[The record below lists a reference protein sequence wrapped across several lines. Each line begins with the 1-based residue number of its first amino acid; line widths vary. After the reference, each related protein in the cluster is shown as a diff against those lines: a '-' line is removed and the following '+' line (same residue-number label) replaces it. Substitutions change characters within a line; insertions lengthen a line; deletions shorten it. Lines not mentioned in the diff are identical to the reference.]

1 MEKLTEEILQFT
13 VVTMEYWKSQSSEQ
27 TWGGPHLDCSIF
39 WGGQYQTETQW
50 TTEWDAQNVASFTP
64 PTCHTKVKDVRAK
77 RETTYL
83 YVGWNITLVTGALCP
98 VNSYLQREAERSE
111 LNQLLNKNL
120 SLDGNLSGG
129 LGIQSVDS
137 LVLRVAP
144 KINRTQVPS
153 QTQRLH
159 TTLPAHTSLH
169 HLLLHL
175 RQLHF

>member
-1 MEKLTEEILQFT
+1 MRP
-13 VVTMEYWKSQSSEQ
+13 
-27 TWGGPHLDCSIF
+27 GPHLDCGVF
-39 WGGQYQTETQW
+39 WGRQYQTEMKYNRPQSEEHRMQSHSHPNLSYKGEGW
-50 TTEWDAQNVASFTP
+50 GCES
-64 PTCHTKVKDVRAK
+64 KE

-98 VNSYLQREAERSE
+98 VNSYLQGETERSE
-111 LNQLLNKNL
+111 LNHLLNNNL

-129 LGIQSVDS
+129 LGIQSVDN

-153 QTQRLH
+153 QTQRFH

>member
-1 MEKLTEEILQFT
+1 M
-13 VVTMEYWKSQSSEQ
+13 QSHSHPNLSYKGEG
-27 TWGGPHLDCSIF
+27 WGCESK
-39 WGGQYQTETQW
+39 E
-50 TTEWDAQNVASFTP
+50 
-64 PTCHTKVKDVRAK
+64 

-98 VNSYLQREAERSE
+98 VNSYLQGETERSE
-111 LNQLLNKNL
+111 LNYLLNNNL

-153 QTQRLH
+153 DTKTPHYSSSTYLPPPPPFASPTTSFLSPSPTEDTVHFLSPLSLSLTYANTPVHMH
-159 TTLPAHTSLH
+159 THTHNHS
-169 HLLLHL
+169 
-175 RQLHF
+175 QFQVPFFATE

>member
-1 MEKLTEEILQFT
+1 MKYNRPQSEEHR
-13 VVTMEYWKSQSSEQ
+13 MQSHSHPNLSYKGEG
-27 TWGGPHLDCSIF
+27 WGCESK
-39 WGGQYQTETQW
+39 E
-50 TTEWDAQNVASFTP
+50 
-64 PTCHTKVKDVRAK
+64 

-98 VNSYLQREAERSE
+98 VNSYLQGETERSE
-111 LNQLLNKNL
+111 LNYLLNNNL